1 MLTAYDATM
10 ARIVDDAGVDTI
22 LVGDSLGMVV
32 EGLPN
37 TLEVTVEQ
45 TAYHSRSVR
54 RGAPRAFL
62 IADLPFMSYQTS
74 VADAVRNAGILVRE
88 GRAEAVKLE
97 GGVAVA
103 DRIEAIV
110 AAGVPVVGHVGLTPQ
125 SVNAFGGFKVQGR
138 SQSAAD
144 RVVEDAR
151 AVQAAGACMVVLEGV
166 PRELAARIT
175 ADLLIPTI
183 GIGAGAGCDGQ
194 VLVCTDLLGMN
205 PDFKPKFV
213 RHFIDGYA
221 QMKGAFS
228 AYIDAVHDGSF
239 PAENESFSAPEVSG
253 RLTALA
259 GGLERERGQK
269 G

>member
-45 TAYHSRSVR
+45 TAYHSRAVR
-54 RGAPRAFL
+54 RGARRAFL
-62 IADLPFMSYQTS
+62 IADLPFMSYQTC
-74 VADAVRNAGILVRE
+74 VVDAVRNAGILVRD

-97 GGVAVA
+97 GGAAVA
-103 DRIEAIV
+103 DRIAAIV
-110 AAGVPVVGHVGLTPQ
+110 AAGIPVIGHVGLTPQ
-125 SVNAFGGFKVQGR
+125 SVHALGGFKVQGR
-138 SQSAAD
+138 TRSAAEQIF
-144 RVVEDAR
+144 EDAR

-166 PRELAARIT
+166 PRGLAARIT
-175 ADLLIPTI
+175 AELAIPTI

-213 RHFIDGYA
+213 RQFSDGYT

-228 AYIDAVHDGSF
+228 AYIEAVHDGSF
-239 PAENESFSAPEVSG
+239 PAEHESFSAPEAGS